1 LSGEDDGK
9 SRGKDDSSTAADLS
23 KNCNPERKWSGKAGE
38 QAHSLCRYM
47 LRVKQMEVDVANFN
61 EDIEHTKALQE
72 EFEALKVSFW

>member
-1 LSGEDDGK
+1 
-9 SRGKDDSSTAADLS
+9 
-23 KNCNPERKWSGKAGE
+23 
-38 QAHSLCRYM
+38 M